1 MNKILAVGILLLS
14 VRFIRGKVFQLQE
27 RNEQLE
33 LERVMWEN
41 KLNEVKRSETKWNE
55 SWMKWKNL

>member
-14 VRFIRGKVFQLQE
+14 VRFIRGKVYQLQE

-33 LERVMWEN
+33 LERVM
-41 KLNEVKRSETKWNE
+41 
-55 SWMKWKNL
+55 

>member
-14 VRFIRGKVFQLQE
+14 VRFIRGKVYQLQE